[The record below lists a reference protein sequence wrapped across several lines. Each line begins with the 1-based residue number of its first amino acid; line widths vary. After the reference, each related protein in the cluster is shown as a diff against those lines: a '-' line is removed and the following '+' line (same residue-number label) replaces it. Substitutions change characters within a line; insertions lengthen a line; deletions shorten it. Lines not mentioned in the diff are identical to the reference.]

1 MLPKPFSFSLGSYLA
16 TLTII
21 LGFFSQI
28 TQAQARKHVS
38 EVFDV
43 KKGTENGGCD
53 NYRVDEWFEEALV
66 LARHVDGCFDFA
78 KKALEERDLDHD
90 NDLDDVLAAFVDDED
105 TGLDDKPRL
114 FCDSTFAVEK
124 EWDDGALK
132 EGTGEE
138 YPMEIV
144 NGDLRETPIMEA
156 EAEWYKD
163 IFTDRK
169 NDRENEEDEAAREAL
184 PPLWYPFWVDHLKM
198 YRFDVKGDWCSSR
211 GNMGATEDQRQPAI
225 VTLCPQNFKSEG
237 NKKWYDKLDDIPEV
251 KRQGRSIGT
260 IALPSLTF
268 FHEMFH
274 VALRTVHT
282 PDVTYKLS
290 RITRSEVLDN
300 IENASN
306 EAGTLIS
313 QEQSRK
319 NPESWTLFALAWEL
333 GERNPKFTFASTK
346 AVRK

>member
-1 MLPKPFSFSLGSYLA
+1 MWLHPTTD
-16 TLTII
+16 TLSGWFVGRG
-21 LGFFSQI
+21 L
-28 TQAQARKHVS
+28 QAPARKHVS

-53 NYRVDEWFEEALV
+53 NYRVDEWFEDALV
-66 LARHVDGCFDFA
+66 LASHVDGY
-78 KKALEERDLDHD
+78 DLD
-90 NDLDDVLAAFVDDED
+90 NVLEAFVDDED
-105 TGLDDKPRL
+105 TGSDDKPRP
-114 FCDSTFAVEK
+114 FCDSTFAVGESSASILTRTILTIHGTEK
-124 EWDDGALK
+124 EWDYGAQK
-132 EGTGEE
+132 EGTGKE
-138 YPMEIV
+138 YPMEIA
-144 NGDLRETPIMEA
+144 NDDLRETPITEA

-163 IFTDRK
+163 VFTDRK
-169 NDRENEEDEAAREAL
+169 KDRENEEDEGAREAL
-184 PPLWYPFWVDHLKM
+184 PPLWHPFWVDHLKM
-198 YRFDVKGDWCSSR
+198 YRFDVTGDWCSSR
-211 GNMGATEDQRQPAI
+211 GNMGATEDQGQPAI

-237 NKKWYDKLDDIPEV
+237 NKKWYDKLDDISEV

-313 QEQSRK
+313 QEQSRR
-319 NPESWTLFALAWEL
+319 NPESWTLFALAW
-333 GERNPKFTFASTK
+333 
-346 AVRK
+346 